1 MFLISFEMIEPSIV
15 FPQIV
20 SVQFLRQLLGTCQ
33 KKNDD
38 LAIQYEDCPTMELLK
53 QLKLPGLEC
62 FKKSMKHIVSSQ
74 NSLQEA
80 A

>member
-1 MFLISFEMIEPSIV
+1 MFLISFKMIEPSIV

-38 LAIQYEDCPTMELLK
+38 LAIQYEDCPTMEL
-53 QLKLPGLEC
+53 
-62 FKKSMKHIVSSQ
+62 
-74 NSLQEA
+74 NS
-80 A
+80 